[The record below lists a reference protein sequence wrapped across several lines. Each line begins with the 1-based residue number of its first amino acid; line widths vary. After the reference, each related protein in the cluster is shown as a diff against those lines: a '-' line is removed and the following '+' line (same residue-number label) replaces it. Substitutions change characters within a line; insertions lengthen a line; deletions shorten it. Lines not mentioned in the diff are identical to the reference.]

1 MPRGLRAIAGAG
13 LIEAKRENI
22 PIGTLVAGVVT
33 EVYVKRGDMVKK
45 GNPLFR
51 LDDRDLKA
59 QLLVA
64 EANLAAAKA
73 QYDRLKAAPQQ
84 GDIPTSEAA
93 VEEAR
98 AHYVRHRGGL
108 PPVGDALRAERRSRP
123 GSRPR
128 PVRLSRQQGHPGRM
142 EADLK
147 RLKLTWEK
155 DKAVYAA
162 AAEQARS
169 QVESTQINIERL
181 VVRAQ
186 VDGEVLQVHVR
197 PGQYAGL
204 VWNEPLIVLG
214 DIHEL
219 HVRVDI
225 DEQDLPYFAPG
236 SRAVA
241 TLKGR
246 PQVRFPLTYFD
257 TEPYVIPKQSLTGSN
272 TERVDTRVLQVLY
285 ALPAKTP
292 IPLYIGQQMD
302 VYFEAV
308 KPPEGIQLDVDPM
321 TVKKPFEDESPARDT
336 GRVGPSPAARRAR
349 DRRPIPDHPGLA
361 RSVGRLEARSAGLAS
376 GRPVKILAGSR
387 WEESSNWLRV

>member
-1 MPRGLRAIAGAG
+1 MIRRYHLIALAVAGLNFSIYTVVRARRTPAPAAAVVSPPSVPQGLRAIAGAG

-33 EVYVKRGDMVKK
+33 NVYVKRGDMVKK
-45 GNPLFR
+45 GDPLFR

-64 EANLAAAKA
+64 KANLEAADA
-73 QYDRLKAAPQQ
+73 QYERLKAAPQQ

-98 AHYVRHRGGL
+98 AHFV
-108 PPVGDALRAERRSRP
+108 DAEVAYRRSETLFERNAEAAQD
-123 GSRPR
+123 RDHDR
-128 PVRLSRQQGHPGRM
+128 YAYLANKATLARM

-147 RLKLTWEK
+147 RLKVTWEK
-155 DKAVYAA
+155 DKEVYRAA
-162 AAEQARS
+162 TVQGRS
-169 QVESTQINIERL
+169 QVESIQINLERL
-181 VVRAQ
+181 VVRAL
-186 VDGEVLQVHVR
+186 VDGQILQVHVR

-225 DEQDLPYFAPG
+225 DEQDLPYFARG
-236 SRAVA
+236 SRAIA

-257 TEPYVIPKQSLTGSN
+257 TEPYVIPK
-272 TERVDTRVLQVLY
+272 
-285 ALPAKTP
+285 
-292 IPLYIGQQMD
+292 
-302 VYFEAV
+302 
-308 KPPEGIQLDVDPM
+308 
-321 TVKKPFEDESPARDT
+321 
-336 GRVGPSPAARRAR
+336 
-349 DRRPIPDHPGLA
+349 
-361 RSVGRLEARSAGLAS
+361 
-376 GRPVKILAGSR
+376 
-387 WEESSNWLRV
+387 

>member
-1 MPRGLRAIAGAG
+1 MLKKYLLPTLAIAGLIFGVYTVVRARRTPPPAETVVAPPSVPRGFRAIAGAG

-33 EVYVKRGDMVKK
+33 DVYVKRGDMVKK
-45 GNPLFR
+45 GAALFR

-64 EANLAAAKA
+64 EANLAAALA
-73 QYDRLKAAPQQ
+73 QYERLKVAPMQ
-84 GDIPTSEAA
+84 GDVPTAEAA
-93 VEEAR
+93 VEEAK
-98 AHYVRHRGGL
+98 AHFL
-108 PPVGDALRAERRSRP
+108 DAEVAYRRSETLFERNAVAAQD
-123 GSRPR
+123 RDHDR
-128 PVRLSRQQGHPGRM
+128 YAFLANKATLARN
-142 EADLK
+142 EADLNRIK
-147 RLKLTWEK
+147 VTWQK

-169 QVESTQINIERL
+169 QVESTQINLERL
-181 VVRAQ
+181 VVRAL

-225 DEQDLPYFAPG
+225 DEQDLPYFAQR
-236 SRAVA
+236 SLAIA

-272 TERVDTRVLQVLY
+272 TERVDTRVLQILY
-285 ALPAKTP
+285 SLPKETA

-302 VYFEAV
+302 VYIEAI
-308 KPPEGIQLDVDPM
+308 KPPVAIQLDVDPM
-321 TVKKPFEDESPARDT
+321 TVKKPFEDESPR
-336 GRVGPSPAARRAR
+336 
-349 DRRPIPDHPGLA
+349 
-361 RSVGRLEARSAGLAS
+361 
-376 GRPVKILAGSR
+376 AGSR
-387 WEESSNWLRV
+387 TSAP

>member
-1 MPRGLRAIAGAG
+1 MMRRYLLIGLAVAGLIFSIYTVVRARRTPPAAEPVISPPTVPRGFRAVAGAG

-22 PIGTLVAGVVT
+22 PLGTLVAGVVT
-33 EVYVKRGDMVKK
+33 EVHVKRGDIVKK
-45 GNPLFR
+45 GAPLFR

-64 EANLAAAKA
+64 EANLAAAEA
-73 QYDRLKAAPQQ
+73 QYERLKAAPQQ

-93 VEEAR
+93 VAEAR
-98 AHYVRHRGGL
+98 AHYV
-108 PPVGDALRAERRSRP
+108 DADVAYRRSEALFERNAEAAQD
-123 GSRPR
+123 RDHDR
-128 PVRLSRQQGHPGRM
+128 YAYLANKATLTRM

-155 DKAVYAA
+155 DKEVYRAAVM
-162 AAEQARS
+162 QARS
-169 QVESTQINIERL
+169 QVESTRINLERL
-181 VVRAQ
+181 VVRAL

-225 DEQDLPYFAPG
+225 DEQDLPYFTIAA
-236 SRAVA
+236 RAVA

-285 ALPAKTP
+285 ALPKETS

-302 VYFEAV
+302 VYIEAV
-308 KPPEGIQLDVDPM
+308 KPPQGIQLDVDPM
-321 TVKKPFEDESPARDT
+321 TVKKPFEDESRRA
-336 GRVGPSPAARRAR
+336 GRGVGPP
-349 DRRPIPDHPGLA
+349 
-361 RSVGRLEARSAGLAS
+361 
-376 GRPVKILAGSR
+376 
-387 WEESSNWLRV
+387 

>member
-1 MPRGLRAIAGAG
+1 MKTLSKYLLPMVAIAFLVFEIINVMVARRIAPAAEPVISPPSVPRGFHAIAGAG
-13 LIEAKRENI
+13 LIEARRENV

-33 EVYVKRGDMVKK
+33 DVYVKRGTMVKK
-45 GNPLFR
+45 GAPLFR

-64 EANLAAAKA
+64 EANLQAAEA
-73 QYDRLKAAPQQ
+73 QYQRILAAPQQ
-84 GDIPTSEAA
+84 GDIPTSEAS

-98 AHYVRHRGGL
+98 AHFV
-108 PPVGDALRAERRSRP
+108 DAEVAYRRSEALFERKAEAAQD
-123 GSRPR
+123 RDHDR
-128 PVRLSRQQGHPGRM
+128 YAYLANKATLMRM
-142 EADLK
+142 EADLQ
-147 RLKLTWEK
+147 RLKVTWDK
-155 DKAVYAA
+155 DKEMYRAAVA
-162 AAEQARS
+162 QGKS
-169 QVESTQINIERL
+169 QVESIKINLERL
-181 VVRAQ
+181 VVRAL

-225 DEQDLPYFAPG
+225 DEQDLPYFSA
-236 SRAVA
+236 SAQAVA

-246 PQVRFPLTYFD
+246 PQATFPLTYFD

-285 ALPAKTP
+285 ALPEKTA

-302 VYFEAV
+302 VYIEAA
-308 KPPEGIQLDVDPM
+308 KPPNGVTLDVDPM
-321 TVKKPFEDESPARDT
+321 SVKRPFEEEPSRSPA
-336 GRVGPSPAARRAR
+336 
-349 DRRPIPDHPGLA
+349 
-361 RSVGRLEARSAGLAS
+361 ES
-376 GRPVKILAGSR
+376 GRGRREPAGPPTSR
-387 WEESSNWLRV
+387 

>member
-1 MPRGLRAIAGAG
+1 
-13 LIEAKRENI
+13 
-22 PIGTLVAGVVT
+22 
-33 EVYVKRGDMVKK
+33 MVKK
-45 GNPLFR
+45 GDPLFR

-73 QYDRLKAAPQQ
+73 QYERLKVAPMQ
-84 GDIPTSEAA
+84 GDVPTALAS
-93 VEEAR
+93 VEEAK
-98 AHYVRHRGGL
+98 AHFI
-108 PPVGDALRAERRSRP
+108 DAEVAFRRSEALFERKAEAAQD
-123 GSRPR
+123 RDHDR
-128 PVRLSRQQGHPGRM
+128 YAYLANKATVMRM
-142 EADLK
+142 EADLNRIK
-147 RLKLTWEK
+147 ITWEK

-169 QVESTQINIERL
+169 QVESTQINLERL
-181 VVRAQ
+181 IVRAQ

-219 HVRVDI
+219 HARVDI

-236 SRAVA
+236 SQAIA

-285 ALPAKTP
+285 ALPRTTS

-302 VYFEAV
+302 VYIEAI
-308 KPPEGIQLDVDPM
+308 KPPAEIQLEIDPT
-321 TVKKPFEDESPARDT
+321 TVTKPFEDKASR
-336 GRVGPSPAARRAR
+336 
-349 DRRPIPDHPGLA
+349 
-361 RSVGRLEARSAGLAS
+361 S
-376 GRPVKILAGSR
+376 GRGG
-387 WEESSNWLRV
+387 

>member
-1 MPRGLRAIAGAG
+1 MKTLRKYLLPAVAVAFLVFEIVNVLMARRVPPAAEPVITPPMVPKGFRAVAGAG
-13 LIEAKRENI
+13 LIEAKFENI

-45 GNPLFR
+45 GDPLFR

-64 EANLAAAKA
+64 EANLQAAEA
-73 QYDRLKAAPQQ
+73 QYQRILAAPQQ

-98 AHYVRHRGGL
+98 AHFV
-108 PPVGDALRAERRSRP
+108 DAEIAYRRSETLFERNAEAAQD
-123 GSRPR
+123 RDHDR
-128 PVRLSRQQGHPGRM
+128 YAYLANKATLSRMQ
-142 EADLK
+142 ADLQ
-147 RLKLTWEK
+147 RLKVTWEK
-155 DKAVYAA
+155 DKEMYRTAVV
-162 AAEQARS
+162 QGRS
-169 QVESTQINIERL
+169 QVESIRINLDRL
-181 VVRAQ
+181 VVRAL
-186 VDGEVLQVHVR
+186 VDGEALQVHVR

-214 DIHEL
+214 NIHQL

-225 DEQDLPYFAPG
+225 DEQDLPYFTRTA
-236 SRAVA
+236 RAVA

-257 TEPYVIPKQSLTGSN
+257 TEPYVIPKQNLTGSN

-285 ALPAKTP
+285 ALPEKTE

-302 VYFEAV
+302 VYIEAA
-308 KPPEGIQLDVDPM
+308 KPPGGISLDVDPSAL
-321 TVKKPFEDESPARDT
+321 KRPFEEEPA
-336 GRVGPSPAARRAR
+336 PRAK
-349 DRRPIPDHPGLA
+349 
-361 RSVGRLEARSAGLAS
+361 E
-376 GRPVKILAGSR
+376 
-387 WEESSNWLRV
+387 